1 MDVFKVIAQIVLS
14 TSIAVIAP
22 CAREKKATTKP
33 TRSAIVL
40 KPSASSSAASRSS
53 SSKRN
58 AKKKAAKPAAAEVK
72 VMPAQLRQI
81 MEAEQMAKASK
92 GYDSY
97 DVELDDSD
105 LAK

>member
-1 MDVFKVIAQIVLS
+1 
-14 TSIAVIAP
+14 
-22 CAREKKATTKP
+22 
-33 TRSAIVL
+33 
-40 KPSASSSAASRSS
+40 
-53 SSKRN
+53 
-58 AKKKAAKPAAAEVK
+58 AAEVK

>member
-53 SSKRN
+53 S
-58 AKKKAAKPAAAEVK
+58 AAEVK